1 MANQRRLRM
10 HRFEMGIQAV
20 RARWESCGAGAL
32 TRTRSSENS
41 PGPAR
46 TLSISNELTRSASAV
61 RRRAEVLSVLIMA
74 KAFRAR
80 PSHVATHLERVAIDA
95 IRNRRPFPAGVG
107 PSTIA
112 GMIEKGWILPEM
124 GRKYRVTDAGVE
136 AVRRKI
142 PSG

>member
-1 MANQRRLRM
+1 MGIVRRWSPDEDERLR
-10 HRFEMGIQAV
+10 ELA
-20 RARWESCGAGAL
+20 RAGKNAL
-32 TRTRSSENS
+32 E
-41 PGPAR
+41 
-46 TLSISNELTRSASAV
+46 ISNELTRSASAV

-95 IRNRRPFPAGVG
+95 IRNRRSFPAGVG

-112 GMIEKGWILPEM
+112 GMIENGWIVPEL
-124 GRKYRVTDAGVE
+124 GRRYRVTDAGVE
-136 AVRRKI
+136 AVRAKI

>member
-1 MANQRRLRM
+1 
-10 HRFEMGIQAV
+10 MGIV
-20 RARWESCGAGAL
+20 RRWTSDEDEKLKALARSGKNALEISNAL
-32 TRTRSSENS
+32 TRS
-41 PGPAR
+41 P
-46 TLSISNELTRSASAV
+46 SAV
-61 RRRAEVLSVLIMA
+61 RRRAEVLTVLIVA

-95 IRNRRPFPAGVG
+95 IRNCRPFPAGVG
-107 PSTIA
+107 PSTVA
-112 GMIEKGWILPEM
+112 GMIEKGWIVQEA

>member
-1 MANQRRLRM
+1 
-10 HRFEMGIQAV
+10 MGIV
-20 RARWESCGAGAL
+20 RRWSPDEDEKLRELARAGKNAL
-32 TRTRSSENS
+32 E
-41 PGPAR
+41 
-46 TLSISNELTRSASAV
+46 ISNELTRSASAV

-95 IRNRRPFPAGVG
+95 IRTRRSFPAGVG

-112 GMIEKGWILPEM
+112 GMIEKGWIVPEM
-124 GRKYRVTDAGVE
+124 GRRYRVTDAGVE

>member
-1 MANQRRLRM
+1 
-10 HRFEMGIQAV
+10 MGIV
-20 RARWESCGAGAL
+20 RRWSPDEDEKLRELARAGKNAL
-32 TRTRSSENS
+32 E
-41 PGPAR
+41 
-46 TLSISNELTRSASAV
+46 ISNELTRSASAV

-112 GMIEKGWILPEM
+112 GMIEKGWIVQEM
-124 GRKYRVTDAGVE
+124 GRRYNVTDAGVE